1 MKCSTPKPEVK
12 QSSVVVK
19 ALTTPRNKKCPQNPN
34 PFQSVKNPKATT
46 IAVPKNR
53 VVAKALVFHSPKK
66 PKQKKTSSELPAPVS
81 KICQGMKQ
89 LEIASQRKRVLGYS
103 VKSSRENE
111 RDSKKQLPT
120 DASRRKFGTRKVKSR
135 VYDSLRLQSCKGK
148 EAKSSRCLK
157 RKSQVED
164 LQKCNGSLPHEGVE
178 NDSSDME
185 IDEKPRDNSMDGGY
199 EGNEHDKKS
208 SQTAHSDA
216 ALPDTSKDDI
226 NSNPDENSFS
236 DFQTLSEEGTKNSGG
251 SDADV
256 KVESSSI
263 LDPDDR
269 DSEQAKSTK
278 FQTQTE
284 KGNESSGGSEHEQKA
299 KSSPRKREMRTSDA
313 DVKVESSSILDPDDR
328 DSEQAKSTKFQTQTE
343 KGNES
348 SGGSEHE
355 QKAKSSPRKRRV
367 LEDHND
373 GKENASASDD
383 KENDSEAME
392 NDDKENAS
400 ASHDNR

>member
-34 PFQSVKNPKATT
+34 PFQSVRNPKATT

-66 PKQKKTSSELPAPVS
+66 PKQKKTSSELPTPVS

-89 LEIASQRKRVLGYS
+89 LEITSQRKRVLGYS

-111 RDSKKQLPT
+111 RDSKKQLPI

-157 RKSQVED
+157 RKTQVED

-226 NSNPDENSFS
+226 NSNPEEISFS
-236 DFQTLSEEGTKNSGG
+236 DFQTLSEEGTK
-251 SDADV
+251 
-256 KVESSSI
+256 
-263 LDPDDR
+263 
-269 DSEQAKSTK
+269 
-278 FQTQTE
+278 
-284 KGNESSGGSEHEQKA
+284 SSGG
-299 KSSPRKREMRTSDA
+299 SDA

-367 LEDHND
+367 LEDHGD